1 MDFNMSSGFDIFFPT
16 DLYVKYFIKKF
27 DEIYKKKLSNYYNYS
42 RVVALSDFHRLI
54 CEMNLNYFKRVAVI
68 SGSLGEAELKLI
80 NYDSVDLLNYEE
92 IYNSFNLDDDWRDY
106 NNNINQDFSRQSS
119 KYDFVFCNQVLEH
132 IYSPIQG
139 IKNIYY
145 ITKNNGY
152 AFISIPTINRIHGE
166 PHFYSTGY
174 HPRYLNRLCREAG
187 FKVLHIGA
195 WGSRKYLAYAVQ
207 GSWKTH
213 DGLKPGFREKLD
225 LGHPYFAIVDGR
237 KNSRGVIITDTWALI
252 KKL

>member
-1 MDFNMSSGFDIFFPT
+1 MSGASTNNLNRVHLGCHYPRDDMTARQSQKGYESFKSLFKNSLISNFD
-16 DLYVKYFIKKF
+16 
-27 DEIYKKKLSNYYNYS
+27 NYY
-42 RVVALSDFHRLI
+42 LI
-54 CEMNLNYFKRVAVI
+54 SNHNSKVNF
-68 SGSLGEAELKLI
+68 SGSLEEAELKLI

-92 IYNSFNLDDDWRDY
+92 TYNSFNLDDDWRDY

-145 ITKNNGY
+145 ITKNNCY

-166 PHFYSTGY
+166 PHFYSAGY